1 MGVNVR
7 WPEGKGGTIREELR
21 GQWVK
26 KSCKNPWPQPPPVD
40 QLATGQHGSR
50 VEAGAR
56 LNVLGVSGEARSTGG
71 RT

>member
-1 MGVNVR
+1 MGANVR
-7 WPEGKGGTIREELR
+7 WPEGKGGTIREESR
-21 GQWVK
+21 GQWVEK
-26 KSCKNPWPQPPPVD
+26 GFKNPWPQPPVD

-56 LNVLGVSGEARSTGG
+56 LNVLGVNSEARSTGD